1 MATILGKD
9 CALYY
14 GTAGST
20 ADTLVENV
28 KDVTLNLTTGE
39 ADVTTRGSGGWRE
52 FIATLRDG
60 GASFEILWDTSDAF
74 FTAIQ
79 TAFINGTLIAM
90 LVLDDAIADGGQ
102 GLDADMMVSSFTRN
116 ETLDDAVT
124 ASIEVKPGRS
134 TRAPSWYGGAS

>member
-1 MATILGKD
+1 MATIIGQN

-14 GTAGST
+14 GTSGST

-28 KDVTLNLTTGE
+28 KDLSFDLSTGE

-52 FIATLRDG
+52 FIATLKEG
-60 GASFEILWDTSDAF
+60 GATFDILWDTDDAF
-74 FTAIQ
+74 FTALK
-79 TAFINGTLIAM
+79 TAFLANGLVAM
-90 LVLDDAIADGGQ
+90 LILDKTIADGGQ

-124 ASIEVKPGRS
+124 ASVTVKPGRS
-134 TRAPSWYGGAS
+134 TRAPSWYGDAS